1 MVVDL
6 HTHYPMHVGPPDPRR
21 VALQVWSQR
30 GRASAIDRFD
40 ATVLRS
46 ASRLWN
52 WESATAGPRVT
63 IDSLRAGGVGV
74 ALSVLCSPLLEM
86 GERLTRWYS
95 RKPPYGAP
103 PEDHYTAVLMRQ
115 MTAVERRV
123 ARWHPDTVA
132 IARSPAELDAIH
144 AAGKLALVHC
154 VEGGFSLGANA
165 ESIQRTVR
173 MLAARGVA
181 YVTLA
186 HLAWRHVAT
195 NVPCVPFAS
204 DELYNKIFPQP
215 SVGLSELGRAAVR
228 AMVAA
233 GVLIDITHMS
243 QAALEDTFAL
253 LDELDPE
260 GTVPVMASHCGY
272 RFGGQAYNLDDTT
285 IRRVAERDGVV
296 GLMLSTYFMADGLD
310 AEPAS
315 FDESF
320 DLLCRHVDAI
330 HGVTGSYANLAVGT
344 DLDGFVKP
352 TLPGLVNSAQLR
364 GLGPALEARYGR
376 AAAEAIQSGNAM
388 RVLRAGWCATRGPG
402 PTAAAI

>member
-1 MVVDL
+1 
-6 HTHYPMHVGPPDPRR
+6 MHVGPPDPGQ
-21 VALQVWSQR
+21 VALEVWSQR

-63 IDSLRAGGVGV
+63 IESLRAGGVGV

-86 GERLTRWYS
+86 GNRLTRRYS

-115 MTAVERRV
+115 MAAVERRV
-123 ARWHPDTVA
+123 ARWHPDAVA
-132 IARSPAELDAIH
+132 VARSPAEVDAIQ

-154 VEGGFSLGANA
+154 VEGGFSLGADA
-165 ESIQRTVR
+165 QSIQRTVR

-186 HLAWRHVAT
+186 HLVWRHVAT

-215 SVGLSELGRAAVR
+215 DVGLSELGRAAVR

-243 QAALEDTFAL
+243 QAALDDTFAL

-260 GTVPVMASHCGY
+260 GTVPALASHCGY

-285 IRRVAERDGVV
+285 IRRIAERDGVV

-344 DLDGFVKP
+344 DLDGFIKP
-352 TLPGLVNSAQLR
+352 TLPGLGDSAQLR
-364 GLGPALEARYGR
+364 RLEPALQARYGR
-376 AAAEAIQSGNAM
+376 TTAEAIQSGNAM
-388 RVLRAGWCATRGPG
+388 RVLRAGWRATREPG
-402 PTAAAI
+402 PAAAAV

>member
-1 MVVDL
+1 
-6 HTHYPMHVGPPDPRR
+6 
-21 VALQVWSQR
+21 
-30 GRASAIDRFD
+30 
-40 ATVLRS
+40 
-46 ASRLWN
+46 
-52 WESATAGPRVT
+52 
-63 IDSLRAGGVGV
+63 
-74 ALSVLCSPLLEM
+74 
-86 GERLTRWYS
+86 
-95 RKPPYGAP
+95 
-103 PEDHYTAVLMRQ
+103 
-115 MTAVERRV
+115 
-123 ARWHPDTVA
+123 
-132 IARSPAELDAIH
+132 
-144 AAGKLALVHC
+144 
-154 VEGGFSLGANA
+154 
-165 ESIQRTVR
+165 

-186 HLAWRHVAT
+186 HLVWRHVAT

-215 SVGLSELGRAAVR
+215 DVGLSELGRAAVR

-253 LDELDPE
+253 LDELDPG
-260 GTVPVMASHCGY
+260 GTVPVLASHCGY

-285 IRRVAERDGVV
+285 IRRIAERDGVV

-344 DLDGFVKP
+344 DLDGFIKP
-352 TLPGLVNSAQLR
+352 TLPGLGDSAQLR
-364 GLGPALEARYGR
+364 RLGPALQARYGR
-376 AAAEAIQSGNAM
+376 TTAEAIQSGNAM
-388 RVLRAGWCATRGPG
+388 RVLRAGWRTTREPG
-402 PTAAAI
+402 PTAAAV